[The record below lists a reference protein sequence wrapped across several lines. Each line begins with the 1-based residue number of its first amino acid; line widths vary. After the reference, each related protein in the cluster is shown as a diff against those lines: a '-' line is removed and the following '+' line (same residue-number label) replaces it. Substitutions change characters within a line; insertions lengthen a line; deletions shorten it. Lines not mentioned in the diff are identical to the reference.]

1 MGAKFSRIR
10 EGLAD
15 AETAFERARRMAE
28 DAVSLEKVTAIYVGT
43 AIENLTRE
51 GDFGS
56 WLKKLYR
63 GEKVTIHLHYYER
76 LCWILEEK
84 AEMVRR
90 RADHVQAIAAKTRGR
105 DANAQGNRGIR
116 EAALQACAA

>member
-1 MGAKFSRIR
+1 MRAKFSRIR

-15 AETAFERARRMAE
+15 AETAFERARNMAE
-28 DAVSLEKVTAIYVGT
+28 EAVSLEKVTAGYVGI
-43 AIENLTRE
+43 AIDNLTRE

-63 GEKVTIHLHYYER
+63 GEKVTVHLHYYER
-76 LCWILEEK
+76 LCWILEDRAEK
-84 AEMVRR
+84 VRR

-105 DANAQGNRGIR
+105 DAAAQGNRGIS
-116 EAALQACAA
+116 EAARQACAA